1 MNLCECGCGQTT
13 EISKSNRP
21 ERGIVKG
28 QPTRYVRGHS
38 AKNNP
43 ERCFLSSTKRIGE
56 CLVWTGCRSVNGY
69 GKMAVRG
76 KSEYAHRYAYQR
88 VHGEIPGGFDLDHLC
103 RNRPCVD
110 IAHLE
115 LVTHQVN
122 LLRGHTITAMNAAKT
137 HCINGHE
144 FNVKN
149 TYRRP
154 DGSRECRQ
162 CSRERKMVQA
172 C

>member
-1 MNLCECGCGQTT
+1 MKLCECGCGQPT

-28 QPTRYVRGHS
+28 QPTRYIRGHS

-43 ERCFLSSTKRIGE
+43 ERSFLSNTERING
-56 CLVWTGCRSVNGY
+56 CLVWTGCRSLNGY
-69 GKMAVRG
+69 GRMAVRG
-76 KSEYAHRYAYQR
+76 RSEYAHRYAYQR
-88 VHGEIPGGFDLDHLC
+88 VHGEIPDGFDLDHLC

-110 IAHLE
+110 VAHLE
-115 LVTHQVN
+115 LVTRQVN
-122 LLRGHTITAMNAAKT
+122 LLRGETITAKNAAKT

-144 FNVKN
+144 YTDNN

-154 DGSRECRQ
+154 TGSRECRR
-162 CSRERKMVQA
+162 CIRERKRRIA